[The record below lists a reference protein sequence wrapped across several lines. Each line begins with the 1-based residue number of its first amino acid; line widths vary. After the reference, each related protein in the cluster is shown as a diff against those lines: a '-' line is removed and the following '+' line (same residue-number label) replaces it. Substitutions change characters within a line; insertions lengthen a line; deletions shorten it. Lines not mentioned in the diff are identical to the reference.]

1 MRSSLHA
8 TLLVSCADGPGIVA
22 ALARF
27 VFEAGGNILDSDQ
40 HADSRLGVFFTRLT
54 FTLEGFRVPREEIAG
69 AVAEL
74 LAEREPTIDLRFSD
88 AVKRG
93 AILVSKT
100 NHCLYDLLLRQER
113 GELRCEFPLV
123 IGNHEVLR
131 PVAEHFGRAFH
142 HVPVTKATKAAAEQ
156 EVFDLLD
163 RERID
168 FVVLARYMQ
177 ILSPRF
183 VDRYPN
189 RVINIHH
196 GFLPAFQGAKPYHQ
210 AHKRGVKL
218 IGASAHYVTAD
229 LDEGP
234 LIAQSVVPVSH
245 RDVVRDMVHKGRDL
259 EKTVLA
265 NAVRCHVE
273 NRILVYA
280 NRTIVFD

>member
-8 TLLVSCADGPGIVA
+8 TLLVSCEDGPGIVA
-22 ALARF
+22 SLARF
-27 VFEAGGNILDSDQ
+27 VFEQGGNILDSDQ
-40 HADSRLGVFFTRLT
+40 HADSRQGVFFTRLS
-54 FTLEGFRVPREEIAG
+54 FTLEGFRLPREEIAG
-69 AVAEL
+69 VVTGL
-74 LAEREPTIDLRFSD
+74 LAERSPTVEVRFSD
-88 AVKRG
+88 AIKRG
-93 AILVSKT
+93 AIMVSKA

-113 GELRCEFPLV
+113 GELPCDFPLV
-123 IGNHEVLR
+123 VGNHDLLR

-142 HVPVTKATKAAAEQ
+142 HVPVTKATKATAERQ
-156 EVFDLLD
+156 VFELLE

-177 ILSPRF
+177 ILSPEF

-218 IGASAHYVTAD
+218 IGASGHYVTAD

-234 LIAQSVVPVSH
+234 LIAQSVAPVTH
-245 RDVVRDMVHKGRDL
+245 RDSVRDMVHKGRDL
-259 EKTVLA
+259 EKSVLA

-273 NRILVYA
+273 DRILVYA
-280 NRTIVFD
+280 NRTVVFD

>member
-22 ALARF
+22 TLARF
-27 VFEAGGNILDSDQ
+27 VFEQGGNILDSDQ

-54 FTLEGFRVPREEIAG
+54 FTLEDFQLAREEISG
-69 AVAEL
+69 AVAGL
-74 LAEREPTIDLRFSD
+74 LATHEPTVEVRFSD
-88 AVKRG
+88 VTKRG

-100 NHCLYDLLLRQER
+100 NHCLYDLLLRQES

-123 IGNHEVLR
+123 IGNHDLLR
-131 PVAEHFGRAFH
+131 PVAEHFERAFH
-142 HVPVTKATKAAAEQ
+142 HIPVTKETKASAEQ
-156 EVFDLLD
+156 EVFDLLA

-183 VDRYPN
+183 VELYPN

-218 IGASAHYVTAD
+218 IGASGHYVTAD

-234 LIAQSVVPVSH
+234 IISQSVVPVSH
-245 RDVVRDMVHKGRDL
+245 RDSVRDMVHKGRDL
-259 EKTVLA
+259 EKSVLA
-265 NAVRCHVE
+265 SAVRCHVE
-273 NRILVYA
+273 DRILVYA
-280 NRTIVFD
+280 NKTVVFD

>member
-27 VFEAGGNILDSDQ
+27 VFEQGGNILDSDQ

-54 FTLEGFRVPREEIAG
+54 FTLDGF
-69 AVAEL
+69 L
-74 LAEREPTIDLRFSD
+74 LARDLIAPSVEALLSPHEPTVEVRFSD
-88 AVKRG
+88 ETKRG

-100 NHCLYDLLLRQER
+100 NHCLYDLLLRQEA
-113 GELRCEFPLV
+113 GELCCEFPLV
-123 IGNHEVLR
+123 IANHDTLR
-131 PVAEHFGRAFH
+131 GVAEHFGRAFH
-142 HVPVTKATKAAAEQ
+142 HVPITKETKAAQ
-156 EVFDLLD
+156 EGVIFELLE

-177 ILSPRF
+177 VLTPAF

-218 IGASAHYVTAD
+218 IGASGHYVTAD

-234 LIAQSVVPVSH
+234 IIAQSVVPVSH
-245 RDVVRDMVHKGRDL
+245 SDSIRDMVHKGRDL
-259 EKTVLA
+259 EKSVLA

-273 NRILVYA
+273 DRILVYA
-280 NRTIVFD
+280 NKTVVFD